1 MAMALM
7 ISATDLQKS
16 MWARWAGV
24 LPDEGAA
31 LAVSFLQFFCIL
43 AAYYLIRPVRDQFS
57 AAVGSGNLLIFWTA
71 TLVVMLLLTPVFGAL
86 VARWRREQ
94 FIPAIYGF
102 FVLCLLGFMPLFSGK
117 SALDPRLFGT
127 VFYVWV
133 SVFNLFVVSV
143 FWSFMAD
150 LFDAGQAKRL
160 FPVIALG
167 GTAGAIAGPLA
178 TGMLVERIGIA
189 PLLAVSATLL
199 ALAIGCTLWLSA
211 WARRQGAG
219 AAELPSEAIGGG
231 WLAGIQQ
238 VLQSSFLRKMAL
250 LMLLGDAVG
259 TVAYALVADYV
270 QQATPDRDARTAL
283 FAHLDL
289 ATNTLQI
296 MLQLFVTRWLLQR
309 KGTGATL
316 VLAGAINA
324 LVLIVAALIGGP
336 AILAVLVLTRSMAYG
351 VVKPAQDALYTRV
364 SREDRYKGKNF
375 IETAVWRFGDV
386 SVAVLMKGFVA
397 LGIGMPGLALM
408 SAGAAGLAG
417 LFGWRAAKMVEP
429 TASPEP

>member
-219 AAELPSEAIGGG
+219 AAALPSEAIGGG

>member
-1 MAMALM
+1 MK
-7 ISATDLQKS
+7 SATGMQQSLP
-16 MWARWAGV
+16 ARWTGV
-24 LPDEGAA
+24 QANEGAA

-43 AAYYLIRPVRDQFS
+43 AAYYVIRPVRDQFS
-57 AAVGSGNLLIFWTA
+57 AAVGSGKLLIYWTA
-71 TLVVMLLLTPVFGAL
+71 TLVVMLLLTPVFGAM

-102 FVLCLLGFMPLFSGK
+102 FVLCLLGFMPLFSGRTP
-117 SALDPRLFGT
+117 LDPRVFGT

-150 LFDAGQAKRL
+150 LFDSGQAKRL

-167 GTAGAIAGPLA
+167 GTVGAIAGPLA
-178 TGMLVERIGIA
+178 TGLLVEQIGIE

-199 ALAIGCTLWLSA
+199 AIAIGCTFWLSA
-211 WARRQGAG
+211 WARKSGSTE
-219 AAELPSEAIGGG
+219 AASQSEAIGGS
-231 WLAGIQQ
+231 WLAGAKQIIATP
-238 VLQSSFLRKMAL
+238 FLRKMAV

-270 QQATPDRDARTAL
+270 QQATPDRDARTAVY
-283 FAHLDL
+283 AHLDL
-289 ATNTLQI
+289 VTNTLQVL
-296 MLQLFVTRWLLQR
+296 LQLLVTRWLLQR

-316 VLAGAINA
+316 VFASAINGVVLVAAA
-324 LVLIVAALIGGP
+324 LVGGP

-351 VVKPAQDALYTRV
+351 VVKPAQDALYTYA
-364 SREDRYKGKNF
+364 SREHRYKGKNF
-375 IETAVWRFGDV
+375 IETTVWRFGDV
-386 SVAVLMKGFVA
+386 SVAVLMKAFTA
-397 LGIGMPGLALM
+397 LGIGMAGLSLM

-429 TASPEP
+429 SAQPEP